1 MLFLGDSMA
10 AFVKFQKYVL
20 NLAKGNTKWNS
31 ETFKIA
37 LSNTA
42 PDAAANEII
51 GDITQISATN
61 GYTAGGATVPSVSVS
76 QTGGV
81 ATIIGDAVTWTATGG
96 SLPALRYA
104 VLYDSTT
111 GYLVGYWDYGSSVTI
126 TVGNTFSVL
135 PSGATT
141 GGALQTIT

>member
-1 MLFLGDSMA
+1 MA
-10 AFVKFQKYVL
+10 TQTLFQKFKL
-20 NLAKGNTKWNS
+20 RLGKGQVAFGTD
-31 ETFKIA
+31 TLKIA

-42 PDAAANEII
+42 PDATANESI
-51 GDITQISATN
+51 GDITQIANSN
-61 GYTAGGATVPSVSVS
+61 GYTTGGATVPSSAIS

-81 ATIIGDAVTWTATGG
+81 ATVVGDSVTWTATGG

-104 VLYDSTT
+104 VLYDSTS
-111 GYLVGYWDYGSSVTI
+111 GFLIGYWDYGSSVTI

-135 PSGATT
+135 PSSLAT

>member
-1 MLFLGDSMA
+1 MA
-10 AFVKFQKYVL
+10 TQTLFQKYKL
-20 NLAKGNTKWNS
+20 RLGKGQVAFGTD
-31 ETFKIA
+31 TLKIA

-42 PDAAANEII
+42 PDAAANESI
-51 GDITQISATN
+51 GDITQIANSN
-61 GYTAGGATVPSVSVS
+61 GYTTGGATVPSSAIS

-81 ATIIGDAVTWTATGG
+81 ATVVGDSVTWTATGG

-104 VLYDSTT
+104 VLYDSTS
-111 GYLVGYWDYGSSVTI
+111 GYLIGYWDYGSSVTI

-135 PSGATT
+135 PSSLAT

>member
-1 MLFLGDSMA
+1 MA
-10 AFVKFQKYVL
+10 SQTLFQKYKLRLGRGDVKFGTDAL
-20 NLAKGNTKWNS
+20 
-31 ETFKIA
+31 KIA

-42 PDAAANEII
+42 PVAATDESI
-51 GDITQISATN
+51 GDITQIAGTN
-61 GYTAGGATVPSVSVS
+61 GYTTGGATVPSSAIS

-81 ATIIGDAVTWTATGG
+81 ATVIGDSVTWTATGG

-104 VLYDSTT
+104 VLYDSTS
-111 GYLVGYWDYGSSVTI
+111 GYLIGYWDYGSSVTI

-135 PSGATT
+135 PSSVAT